1 MKKTYNLMLVV
12 CSNILLLALA
22 IVALTSCADNDYS
35 VFNKG
40 YDKLTLTS
48 DQQTTILDEHT
59 HANEAVLLSWTTGNN
74 GGTDGIKTGK
84 DRPQTHT

>member
-40 YDKLTLTS
+40 SDKLTLT
-48 DQQTTILDEHT
+48 
-59 HANEAVLLSWTTGNN
+59 
-74 GGTDGIKTGK
+74 
-84 DRPQTHT
+84 